1 MGCGPDHGLG
11 DRAGQEL
18 RGREGA
24 RSARS
29 HLRLPGSHRR
39 LQHVADG
46 ASGHHRQ
53 PVPAREH
60 HRRAR
65 HSREVTAVLEVRQL
79 SARYGRVEAL
89 HDICLSVADG
99 EFVAVLGPNGAGK
112 STLMRAIMGLVANSG
127 EVSFRGAALPR
138 QAPDAC
144 VARGVVLVPE
154 GRGIFAPMTV
164 AENLE
169 LGAYLLNDD
178 VEFERR
184 RARVFKLFP
193 RLRERLGQIAGSLSG
208 GEQQMRAVGRALMA
222 DPKILLLDEPSLGL
236 APRIIDE
243 ILSTLALLN
252 KEGLPIVLVEQ
263 KAPLALR
270 LTSRAYLLSVGR
282 LIAEIDPRNIT
293 SHDELAR
300 YYLS

>member
-1 MGCGPDHGLG
+1 
-11 DRAGQEL
+11 
-18 RGREGA
+18 
-24 RSARS
+24 
-29 HLRLPGSHRR
+29 
-39 LQHVADG
+39 
-46 ASGHHRQ
+46 
-53 PVPAREH
+53 
-60 HRRAR
+60 
-65 HSREVTAVLEVRQL
+65 VTSVLEVRQL
-79 SARYGRVEAL
+79 SAHYGRVEAL
-89 HDICLSVADG
+89 HDISLSVADG

-112 STLMRAIMGLVANSG
+112 STLMRAIMGLVANAG
-127 EVSFRGAALPR
+127 DVSFRGAALPR
-138 QAPDAC
+138 QSPDTC

-169 LGAYLLNDD
+169 LGAYLLNDSA
-178 VEFERR
+178 EFERR
-184 RARVFKLFP
+184 QARVFNLFP
-193 RLRERLGQIAGSLSG
+193 RMRERFGQVAGSLSG
-208 GEQQMRAVGRALMA
+208 GEQQMLAVGRALMA

-236 APRIIDE
+236 GPKVIDE

-270 LTSRAYLLSVGR
+270 LSNRAYLLSVGR
-282 LIAEIDPRNIT
+282 LIAEIDPRTIK